1 MRGTRTVLK
10 TLVLLA
16 TLALLIYG
24 SGWLSTALA
33 QYPPPAGTVTA
44 ASDADAAPTEGS
56 VDVTCTV
63 LDTAGAPVA
72 GELCTFTIESQPG
85 TDATIGTGPVTEI
98 TDANGVATATL
109 YVGSTPGDIVVE
121 VEARGLSS
129 QVTVTAGGEPG
140 IAPPAAPSAPVSQLP
155 ATGGG
160 GIAGMSGD
168 IATKGGLVM
177 GAVAAAA
184 MVTAASAYLILRRR
198 AAR

>member
-33 QYPPPAGTVTA
+33 QYPPPAGTVTG
-44 ASDADAAPTEGS
+44 ASDADAAPTGGS
-56 VDVTCTV
+56 VEVTCTV

-72 GELCTFTIESQPG
+72 GEACTFTIVSQPG
-85 TDATIGTGPVTEI
+85 TDASIGTGSVTEI
-98 TDANGVATATL
+98 TDADGVATATL
-109 YVGSTPGDIVVE
+109 NVGSTAGDIVVE

-140 IAPPAAPSAPVSQLP
+140 IAPPAVPSAPISQLP

-160 GIAGMSGD
+160 GIAGMPGD
-168 IATKGGLVM
+168 AATKGALAM
-177 GAVAAAA
+177 GVAAAA
-184 MVTAASAYLILRRR
+184 MVTAASAYLIVRRR
-198 AAR
+198 TAR

>member
-1 MRGTRTVLK
+1 MRGIGTLLETAVVLAI
-10 TLVLLA
+10 V
-16 TLALLIYG
+16 ALLMYG
-24 SGWLSTALA
+24 AGWLSTALA

-44 ASDADAAPTEGS
+44 ASDTEAAPTGSS

-72 GELCTFTIESQPG
+72 GEPCTFTIVSQPG
-85 TDATIGTGPVTEI
+85 TDASIGSTSLTKL

-109 YVGSTPGDIVVE
+109 HTGSTPGVIMVE

-129 QVTVTAGGEPG
+129 QVTVTTDVEPG
-140 IAPPAAPSAPVSQLP
+140 IAPPAAPSEPVSQLP

-160 GIAGMSGD
+160 GIAGTSTD
-168 IATKGGLVM
+168 AATKGALLV
-177 GAVAAAA
+177 GALAATA
-184 MVTAASAYLILRRR
+184 MVTVASAYVIFRRR